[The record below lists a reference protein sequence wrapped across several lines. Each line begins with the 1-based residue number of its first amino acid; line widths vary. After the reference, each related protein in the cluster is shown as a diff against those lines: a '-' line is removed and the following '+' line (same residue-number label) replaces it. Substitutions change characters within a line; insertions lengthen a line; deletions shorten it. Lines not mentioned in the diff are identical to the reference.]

1 MICHKFESGEKRDCI
16 NYRFVEY
23 KINFHEIFRSG
34 CDHEVF
40 HPGER
45 ILDIRCTHG
54 ALCITGR
61 VKTGSSSSPWPSTIR
76 ASSYLINRS
85 HGKVITFILSGQI
98 GWNNLR
104 FERQPSS

>member
-45 ILDIRCTHG
+45 ILDIRCSTHG
-54 ALCITGR
+54 AP
-61 VKTGSSSSPWPSTIR
+61 VHNR
-76 ASSYLINRS
+76 A
-85 HGKVITFILSGQI
+85 
-98 GWNNLR
+98 
-104 FERQPSS
+104 RQNGVLQFALAIYNSRIQLLN